1 MIVIFARE
9 DDRHAVTVSSI
20 LRRDHRQDVTIVDL
34 SLFPTI
40 MRVAFTFADRG
51 GGGSFVD
58 RNGRRIHLE
67 AVTAYWWRRPQGI
80 QYDARLADPQV
91 REFALRE
98 CVSGLHGLLRCW
110 PGLWMNDIE
119 NDQNADYKPRQLAT
133 MDRLGLK
140 HPETLITN
148 DPDEVRAFF
157 DRHDGEVVYK
167 AFNQSGVMWVPTRR
181 LVRADL
187 AALHALQF
195 GPVIFQRFIDGSRDI
210 RVTVVG
216 ERVFATEFVIGD
228 ADCVDHRLI
237 MSSLPCVAHVL
248 PPSVEAEALRLVRA
262 HGLEYGSI
270 DLRITPNGTYVF
282 FEINTAGEF
291 LYLEERT
298 AQPIAAAVASH
309 LAGGRLACTGNPVKV
324 TAFAEEA

>member
-9 DDRHAVTVSSI
+9 DDRHAVAVSSI
-20 LRRDHRQDVTIVDL
+20 LRRDHGQEATIVDL

-40 MRVAFTFADRG
+40 VRVAFTFARRG
-51 GGGSFVD
+51 GDGSFVD
-58 RNGRRIHLE
+58 RGGRRICLDT
-67 AVTAYWWRRPQGI
+67 VTAYWWRRPQGL
-80 QYDARLADPQV
+80 QYDARLADQRV
-91 REFALRE
+91 REFAMRE
-98 CVSGLHGLLRCW
+98 SLSGLHGLLRCW

-133 MDRLGLK
+133 MERLGLK
-140 HPETLITN
+140 VPETLITN
-148 DPDEVRAFF
+148 DPNEARAFF

-181 LVRADL
+181 LLRADL
-187 AALHALQF
+187 AALPALEF
-195 GPVIFQRFIDGSRDI
+195 APVIFQRFVDGSQDI

-228 ADCVDHRLI
+228 ADCIDHRLV

-248 PPSVEAEALRLVRA
+248 PPNVEADAVRLVRA
-262 HGLEYGSI
+262 LGLEYGSI
-270 DLRITPNGTYVF
+270 DLRISPNGTYVF

-291 LYLEERT
+291 LYLEDRT
-298 AQPIAAAVASH
+298 RQPIAAAVAAH
-309 LAGGRLACTGNPVKV
+309 LAGGRPACAGEPLKFP
-324 TAFAEEA
+324 ALAEEA